1 MQWAPGMSVG
11 IHAAAAPGAELK
23 FVWQKDSWSKW
34 GTAQAASTETSC
46 TWKPSSSGKYEI
58 YVDVTVGGLSATETL
73 SVSIAEDFSLDGLSA
88 EASDGGAPLL
98 GDECKLGLS
107 VSGNS
112 GSLAYKFVWEQG
124 GWARWARS
132 ARATRPPRAP
142 GSPRSPATLISG
154 LTPSTRT
161 VGLPPASS
169 RCTWRIIW
177 KISTRYPLSLL
188 MA

>member
-1 MQWAPGMSVG
+1 MKIAYRRFV
-11 IHAAAAPGAELK
+11 AALFLSLMVLPFMASYSFAA
-23 FVWQKDSWSKW
+23 DYD
-34 GTAQAASTETSC
+34 
-46 TWKPSSSGKYEI
+46 SSSSNEELTKE
-58 YVDVTVGGLSATETL
+58 VVGP
-73 SVSIAEDFSLDGLSA
+73 AEDFSLDGLSA